1 MHTLGYACLA
11 SLAFATAQAIAAPPA
26 NDEQALMQLED
37 RLSEAFRT
45 DDVDTVARIEDERYT
60 LTNSRALVSHRAD
73 DIAELKA
80 RDPRYDEF
88 RTHDMKVRLY
98 GDTAIVIGI
107 VSLKGTSGGKPFD
120 ADMRFTDTFVRR
132 DGEWRIVAAQVTK
145 IEK

>member
-1 MHTLGYACLA
+1 MHTLGHACLA

-45 DDVDTVARIEDERYT
+45 GDVDTVARIEDERYT